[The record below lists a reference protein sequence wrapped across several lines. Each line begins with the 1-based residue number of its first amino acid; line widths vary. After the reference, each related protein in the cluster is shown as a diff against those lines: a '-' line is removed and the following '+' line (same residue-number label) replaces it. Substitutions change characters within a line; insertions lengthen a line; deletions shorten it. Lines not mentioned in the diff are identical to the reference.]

1 MRSSREAIEARRN
14 DILFKLTSNPGVIFS
29 CRELKDEFNLSDN
42 TFYHDMEVLKKANTY
57 IVMNA
62 GKVFYDI
69 PKKVR
74 PIIHEVK
81 KPERYS
87 GMKGNNGLQDPTA
100 QIAIKNAEPAAKEMI
115 FPRPGDVW
123 LTTKSVGK
131 PDTEHYT
138 VLAVNKDKQTATCIK
153 YSADGNADTCD
164 ISLYTKP
171 LKYFVGNERVWG
183 MPGSYVN
190 RVLERIGEFLDIPV
204 REVEKTVEV
213 VKEVPVEV
221 VKEVPATVD
230 TTGMLTQDEVDLLL
244 AQQRAEIYEE
254 CFKLVTKR

>member
-29 CRELKDEFNLSDN
+29 CRDLKDEFNLSDN

-69 PKKVR
+69 P
-74 PIIHEVK
+74 
-81 KPERYS
+81 
-87 GMKGNNGLQDPTA
+87 
-100 QIAIKNAEPAAKEMI
+100 
-115 FPRPGDVW
+115 
-123 LTTKSVGK
+123 
-131 PDTEHYT
+131 
-138 VLAVNKDKQTATCIK
+138 
-153 YSADGNADTCD
+153 
-164 ISLYTKP
+164 
-171 LKYFVGNERVWG
+171 
-183 MPGSYVN
+183 
-190 RVLERIGEFLDIPV
+190 V

-213 VKEVPVEV
+213 VKEVPAYV
-221 VKEVPATVD
+221 VKETPATVD

-254 CFKLVTKR
+254 CFKLVTRGK